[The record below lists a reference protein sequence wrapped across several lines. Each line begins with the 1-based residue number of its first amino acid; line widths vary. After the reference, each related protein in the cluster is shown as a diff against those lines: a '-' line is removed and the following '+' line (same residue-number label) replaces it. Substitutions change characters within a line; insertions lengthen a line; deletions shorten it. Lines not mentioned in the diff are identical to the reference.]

1 MLKIEFNDQ
10 KINVPDSWA
19 DIRLGDYEKWF
30 MHLPTNKA
38 EYVSLVAD
46 ICKID
51 AEQLLNSPT
60 HLFDVILKTLDFI
73 FNTDIEPS
81 AKVQIGKQDYFIC
94 LSDKLTLGEWI
105 DIEEVLNGNN
115 ESKISETLAI
125 ICRPAGES
133 YNTDTSAGRK
143 ELFRNL
149 TCDKA
154 MPLLA
159 FFLHKKKESETILNH
174 YSQVMAQADRF
185 LKDTK
190 TFVTNGDGIKLLPI
204 WQRIRYIYLTKS
216 LEKQLSKY
224 SDSFSTK

>member
-1 MLKIEFNDQ
+1 M
-10 KINVPDSWA
+10 
-19 DIRLGDYEKWF
+19 
-30 MHLPTNKA
+30 
-38 EYVSLVAD
+38 
-46 ICKID
+46 
-51 AEQLLNSPT
+51 
-60 HLFDVILKTLDFI
+60 
-73 FNTDIEPS
+73 
-81 AKVQIGKQDYFIC
+81 QIGKQDYFIC